1 MPFMDVMD
9 VSGTDLSDGNP
20 NQQRRQTKL
29 QQDADNPPM
38 LRDQVGRTGS
48 KPPGDVVHRLVTAHL
63 PGQGHIERGCRIQ
76 KKQV

>member
-1 MPFMDVMD
+1 MPFMD

-63 PGQGHIERGCRIQ
+63 PGQGHIERGRRIQ